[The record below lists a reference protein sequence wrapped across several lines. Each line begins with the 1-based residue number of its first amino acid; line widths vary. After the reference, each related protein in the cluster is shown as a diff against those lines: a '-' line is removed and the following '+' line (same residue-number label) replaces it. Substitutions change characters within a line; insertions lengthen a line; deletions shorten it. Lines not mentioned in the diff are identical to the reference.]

1 MRSTI
6 DLSAIITALGLVV
19 LLSPCAESA
28 PPCTAAEASP
38 LTTRES
44 RCWPGETQ
52 TSCCCPGAR
61 ARQPPPTRAHSG
73 RIDGCIPHTN
83 TAGSWAPSGGRMRA
97 MRWPASAGAGLTT
110 SFTGTWPEPTVQGN
124 LLATSPHTGA
134 TWRTTSS
141 HRPRGATAT
150 STCAS
155 ELARPPPPRTPSGSL
170 ASCERIVAL
179 GVSARCWMATAQLGS
194 R

>member
-1 MRSTI
+1 
-6 DLSAIITALGLVV
+6 
-19 LLSPCAESA
+19 
-28 PPCTAAEASP
+28 
-38 LTTRES
+38 
-44 RCWPGETQ
+44 
-52 TSCCCPGAR
+52 
-61 ARQPPPTRAHSG
+61 
-73 RIDGCIPHTN
+73 
-83 TAGSWAPSGGRMRA
+83 

-155 ELARPPPPRTPSGSL
+155 ELAPPAAATHTQQVTGQLRAHTHTAGERTMLDSHSTTRVTVNFAPTMLHRREPLRPGGQTRPPNRTDSSCWSPAPPAGVQHLHHKKPQPTHREPPWPHRRLLEVMCILVPASVWAL
-170 ASCERIVAL
+170 AVA
-179 GVSARCWMATAQLGS
+179 
-194 R
+194 